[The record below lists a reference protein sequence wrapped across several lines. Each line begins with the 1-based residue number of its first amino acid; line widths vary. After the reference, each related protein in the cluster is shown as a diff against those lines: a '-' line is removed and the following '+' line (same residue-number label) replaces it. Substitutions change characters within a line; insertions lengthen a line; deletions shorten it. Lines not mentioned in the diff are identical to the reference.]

1 MNTSIRKVAVAL
13 TVVFLA
19 LFINLQVVQVSRSH
33 ALSTDPRNQRLL
45 LKELGVKRGEILAA
59 DGTVLAESQATKDKQ
74 FPWRR
79 VYPLKNLFGHIT
91 GYYTNS
97 AFCGS
102 AGLESTYDA
111 YLSGREP
118 TTTQNFVDGL
128 LGRTNPGNTVQI
140 TIDPKMQKIAADQLG
155 NQRGAVAAI
164 NPQTGAVLALY
175 SSTTYDPNQI
185 TKPLGDGCATPKNKL
200 ENAAGNPL
208 LFRATQERYP
218 PGSTFKIV
226 TATAGL
232 ENGMTTSTTFPN
244 PRVLVLP
251 QTNQV
256 LRNFTGGVCPGGSRI
271 TMLRAFEVSCD
282 TTFAQVA
289 LQLKIDRFT
298 SVAER
303 YGIDKAPNFDIATAY
318 SCMQAIPGGN
328 CAVPP
333 NVPLPQTAYS
343 GIGQFD
349 VRMTAL
355 QMAIVGATVENNG
368 RVPHPYLV
376 SKILD
381 PDNRVIKTTQ
391 PALSSTIYSDQTA
404 ASLRQMMIGVVRNGT
419 GTVVGFPRRAGL
431 EIGGKTGTAEVG
443 IKGEPPDV
451 WFVAWAPGIAVAA
464 IVENGGRLGSRATG
478 GMVAGPITKALVLQV
493 LADNRK
499 TSP

>member
-1 MNTSIRKVAVAL
+1 
-13 TVVFLA
+13 
-19 LFINLQVVQVSRSH
+19 
-33 ALSTDPRNQRLL
+33 
-45 LKELGVKRGEILAA
+45 
-59 DGTVLAESQATKDKQ
+59 
-74 FPWRR
+74 
-79 VYPLKNLFGHIT
+79 
-91 GYYTNS
+91 
-97 AFCGS
+97 
-102 AGLESTYDA
+102 
-111 YLSGREP
+111 LSGREP
-118 TTTQNFVDGL
+118 ATSSNFFDEL
-128 LGRTNPGNTVQI
+128 LGRTNPGNTLQI
-140 TIDPKMQKIAADQLG
+140 SIDPKLQKIAAQALG

-175 SSTTYDPNQI
+175 SSTTYDPNLISQ
-185 TKPLGDGCATPKNKL
+185 PLGDACVGPKTKL
-200 ENAAGNPL
+200 EKAAGNPL

-232 ENGMTTSTTFPN
+232 ETGMTTSTTFPN

-256 LRNFTGGVCPGGSRI
+256 LRNFTGGVCPAGSRI
-271 TMLRAFEVSCD
+271 SMLVAFEVSCD

-289 LQLKIDRFT
+289 LKLKIDRFT

-318 SCMQAIPGGN
+318 SCMQAIPGGG
-328 CAVPP
+328 CQVPP
-333 NVPLPQTAYS
+333 DVPLPQTAYS

-355 QMAIVGATVENNG
+355 QMAVVGATVENHG

-381 PDNRVIKTTQ
+381 PDNRVI
-391 PALSSTIYSDQTA
+391 SSTKPDLSKQIYSNQTA
-404 ASLRQMMIGVVRNGT
+404 DALRQMMIGVVRNGT
-419 GTVVGFPRRAGL
+419 GTVVGFPRNVT
-431 EIGGKTGTAEVG
+431 IGGKTGTAEVG

-499 TSP
+499 RTP

>member
-1 MNTSIRKVAVAL
+1 VNTSIRKVALAL

-19 LFINLQVVQVSRSH
+19 LFLNLQVVQVARSH
-33 ALSTDPRNQRLL
+33 SLSTDPRNQRIL

-59 DGTVLAESQATKDKQ
+59 DGTVLAQSQATKDKQ

-79 VYPLKNLFGHIT
+79 IYPLKNLFGHIT

-102 AGLESTYDA
+102 AGLESSYDA

-118 TTTQNFVDGL
+118 NTTQNFVDEL
-128 LGRTNPGNTVQI
+128 LGRTNPGNTIQI
-140 TIDPKMQKIAADQLG
+140 TIDPKMQRIAADALG
-155 NQRGAVAAI
+155 NQKGAVAAI

-175 SSTTYDPNQI
+175 SSTTYDPNLI
-185 TKPLGDGCATPKNKL
+185 TKPIGEGCAKPKTQL

-232 ENGMTTSTTFPN
+232 ETGMTTSTTFPN
-244 PRVLVLP
+244 PRVLDLP
-251 QTNQV
+251 QTNQMFH
-256 LRNFTGGVCPGGSRI
+256 NFSGGACPGGNPIS
-271 TMLRAFEVSCD
+271 MLRAFEVSCD

-289 LQLKIDRFT
+289 MRLKIDRFT

-303 YGIDKAPNFDIATAY
+303 YGIDKEPGFDIATAR
-318 SCMQAIPGGN
+318 SCMQAIPGGG
-328 CAVPP
+328 CMVPP
-333 NVPLPQTAYS
+333 DVPLPQTAYS

-355 QMAIVGATVENNG
+355 QMAVVGATVENNG
-368 RVPHPYLV
+368 KVPHPYLV

-381 PDNRVIKTTQ
+381 PDNRVIRETKPDLSGQIYTDKT
-391 PALSSTIYSDQTA
+391 AE
-404 ASLRQMMIGVVRNGT
+404 SLRRMMIGVVRQGT
-419 GTVVGFPRRAGL
+419 GTVVGFPRNV
-431 EIGGKTGTAEVG
+431 EIGGKTGTAEIG
-443 IKGEPPDV
+443 IKGQAPDV

-464 IVENGGRLGSRATG
+464 VVENGGRLGKLATG
-478 GMVAGPITKALVLQV
+478 GKVAGPITKALVVEV

-499 TSP
+499 TTP

>member
-1 MNTSIRKVAVAL
+1 MNTSIRKVALAL
-13 TVVFLA
+13 AVVFIA
-19 LFINLQVVQVSRSH
+19 LFVNLQIVQVARSH
-33 ALSTDPRNQRLL
+33 QLSTDPRNQRILA
-45 LKELGVKRGEILAA
+45 KELGIKRGEILAA
-59 DGTVLAESQATKDKQ
+59 DGEVLAQSVATGNKT

-79 VYPLKNLFGHIT
+79 VYPLKNLFAGIT

-97 AFCGS
+97 VFCGS
-102 AGLESTYDA
+102 AGLESSYDA
-111 YLSGREP
+111 FLSGREP
-118 TTTQNFVDGL
+118 TSTQNFVDQL
-128 LGRTNPGNTVQI
+128 LGRTNPGNTLQI
-140 TIDPKMQKIAADQLG
+140 TIDPKLQRVAQQALGDQK
-155 NQRGAVAAI
+155 GAVAAI
-164 NPQTGAVLALY
+164 NPDTGAVLALW
-175 SSTTYDPNQI
+175 SSTTYDPNVI
-185 TKPLGDGCATPKNKL
+185 TKPLGEGCIKPKTQL
-200 ENAAGNPL
+200 QNAKGNPL

-232 ENGMTTSTTFPN
+232 ENGMTPFTSFRN
-244 PRVLVLP
+244 PRVLDLP

-256 LRNFTGGVCPGGSRI
+256 LRNFTGGVCPRGNPI
-271 TMLRAFEVSCD
+271 TMLNAFEVSCD

-289 LQLKIDRFT
+289 MRIGIDKFT

-318 SCMQAIPGGN
+318 SCMQAIPGAGCN
-328 CAVPP
+328 VPP
-333 NVPLPQTAYS
+333 DVPLPQTAYS

-381 PDNRVIKTTQ
+381 PDNNTIRTTH
-391 PALSSTIYSDQTA
+391 PDLSKQIYSDATA
-404 ASLRQMMIGVVRNGT
+404 EALRKMMIGVVKNGT
-419 GTVVGFPRRAGL
+419 GTVVGFPRAVT
-431 EIGGKTGTAEVG
+431 IGGKTGTAEVG

-464 IVENGGRLGSRATG
+464 VVENGGHLGKQATG
-478 GMVAGPITKALVLQV
+478 GKVAGPITKALILQV
-493 LADNRK
+493 LADNRTLQK
-499 TSP
+499 